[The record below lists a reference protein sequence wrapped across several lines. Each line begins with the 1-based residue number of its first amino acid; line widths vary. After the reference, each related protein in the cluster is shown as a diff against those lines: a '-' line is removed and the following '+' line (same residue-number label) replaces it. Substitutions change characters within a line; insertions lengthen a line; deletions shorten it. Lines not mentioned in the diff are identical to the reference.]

1 MGKNKAVEE
10 DVSSESG
17 SGCGAEESGGEPTEE
32 VGPEH
37 SEKGPRDV
45 ESSAS
50 DLDGPAHDAVF
61 ETADE
66 LHEQFPIEDIATFI
80 DPADGLPSMQTP
92 GQSPDETQAVPF
104 TYETVVCVEDDREY
118 VEVFREEYINR
129 RTTPEGH
136 VFCHRYRYDEFGVPY
151 ERLSFSPDEVEERWG
166 EKVVQQGSNGDG
178 DPLFLPVRMRR
189 ERCEFYKRQ
198 VFSNDD
204 QPNPDEFGHQI
215 VFRNCTARRSNG
227 GAYLSLR
234 DEGIYACDHRSPRD
248 EASVA
253 EQDRKDS
260 IKLRTEPHK
269 IRLPLFDTIGDAVHV
284 DED

>member
-1 MGKNKAVEE
+1 MAKSKVGDE
-10 DVSSESG
+10 DASGESK
-17 SGCGAEESGGEPTEE
+17 SGAEADDFGGEPTEE
-32 VGPEH
+32 VGPEQ

-45 ESSAS
+45 ESSAP

-118 VEVFREEYINR
+118 VEVFREEHINKR
-129 RTTPEGH
+129 PPPVHNLSGRD
-136 VFCHRYRYDEFGVPY
+136 RYDEFGVPY

-166 EKVVQQGSNGDG
+166 EKVVQQGSSADG
-178 DPLFLPVRMRR
+178 DPIFLPVRMRR

-248 EASVA
+248 EASIS

-260 IKLRTEPHK
+260 IKLRTQPHK
-269 IRLPLFDTIGDAVHV
+269 IRLPLFGMIGDAVHL

>member
-1 MGKNKAVEE
+1 MGQGKSAG
-10 DVSSESG
+10 DDGGQSG
-17 SGCGAEESGGEPTEE
+17 DNADELDFGGEPTEE
-32 VGPEH
+32 VGPEQ
-37 SEKGPRDV
+37 SEQGPRDV

-118 VEVFREEYINR
+118 VEVFYDEHIIKRPPPALELSGR
-129 RTTPEGH
+129 GK
-136 VFCHRYRYDEFGVPY
+136 YDEFGVPY

-166 EKVVQQGSNGDG
+166 YKVVQQGSSAHG
-178 DPLFLPVRMRR
+178 DPNFLPVRMRR

-248 EASVA
+248 EASIG

-260 IKLRTEPHK
+260 LKLRTEPHK
-269 IRLPLFDTIGDAVHV
+269 IRLPLFGTIGDAVHV